1 MSVSLTATRVKLY
14 GYKVLVEGAAVYNPG
29 SEWLYLTEWRRQW
42 LQYGLKYFRWV
53 FQEREYWWSV
63 SYSNCSNTCIAWTW
77 LIWLLLERS
86 LCAWKLFYIFSL
98 KSIGAMKI
106 IFFHEREWLFLVF
119 YSSCSPEMSEVI
131 FFLFF
136 WFLFF
141 FWCMCLSNW
150 ITLIVFISSLM
161 ITTQIIHQFEFLI
174 FSR

>member
-77 LIWLLLERS
+77 LIWLHLERS

-141 FWCMCLSNW
+141 FLVY
-150 ITLIVFISSLM
+150 VFIKLNNANCVY
-161 ITTQIIHQFEFLI
+161 I
-174 FSR
+174 FFNDNHTDHPSVWIPYI